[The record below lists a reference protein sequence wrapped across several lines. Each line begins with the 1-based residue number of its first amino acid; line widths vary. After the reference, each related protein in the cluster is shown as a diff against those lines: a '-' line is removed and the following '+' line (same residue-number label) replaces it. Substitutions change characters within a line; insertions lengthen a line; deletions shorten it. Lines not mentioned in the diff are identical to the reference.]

1 MTTLTDLLTRALDA
15 RAPFQDAEHASAYR
29 IFNGFLEGNPALAI
43 DLYGT
48 SVVVHDHG
56 AEATM
61 LDEVEAFVR
70 GKLPFVQALLIKPRK
85 SEDEVARKGSL
96 RFGEA
101 KGLDRRIAENG
112 VGYALDLMLNRD
124 ASLYLDTRSLRRWAK
139 ETLAGQKVLNTF
151 AYTGSLG
158 VAARAAPARQVVQT
172 DLSRAF
178 LNVAKVS
185 YGINGWDVPKLDFRT
200 GDFFEKVG
208 ELKREDAMFDCVF
221 VDPPFFSQ
229 TDAGTVDLEGEVARH
244 LNKIRPLIGDGG
256 RLVTVNNAL
265 FVSGADYT
273 KQLEALC
280 ADGYLELE
288 RRIDV
293 DADFT
298 GTPETRVGNPPSDP
312 APFNHSTK
320 IAVLRAKRKD
330 GRKA

>member
-1 MTTLTDLLTRALDA
+1 MTTLTELLSRALPA
-15 RAPFQDAEHASAYR
+15 RAPFADAEHHAAYR
-29 IFNGFLEGNPALAI
+29 LFNGFLEGEPTLAV
-43 DLYGT
+43 DLYGST
-48 SVVVHDHG
+48 VVVHDHG
-56 AEATM
+56 AEPA
-61 LDEVEAFVR
+61 LLEELEAFVR
-70 GKLPFVQALLIKPRK
+70 ARLPFVKALLVKPRK

-96 RFGEA
+96 RFGTA
-101 KGLDRRIAENG
+101 KELDRKVTENG

-139 ETLAGQKVLNTF
+139 ATLAGQKVLNTF

-158 VAARAAPARQVVQT
+158 VAARAAPAAQVVQT

-178 LNVAKVS
+178 LNVAKIS
-185 YGINGWDVPKLDFRT
+185 YGINGWEVPKKDFRT

-208 ELKREDAMFDCVF
+208 ELKREGALFDCVF

-229 TDAGTVDLEGEVARH
+229 TDAGTVDLAGEVARH

-265 FVSGADYT
+265 YVSGAEVMA
-273 KQLEALC
+273 QLDALC

-288 RRIDV
+288 QRIDV
-293 DADFT
+293 DPDFT
-298 GTPETRVGNPPSDP
+298 GTAETRVGNPPSDP
-312 APFNHSTK
+312 SPFNHSTK